1 MTQKISAATK
11 LAAQKYELLKRVK
24 TFAWT
29 LLWVGV
35 AAIADHALASLGI
48 LNLPTI
54 AIAGM
59 QINTAVAVGLVLNQI
74 SKYARNKRI
83 NPELQ

>member
-1 MTQKISAATK
+1 MSKKISAATK
-11 LAAQKYELLKRVK
+11 LAAQKYELTKRIK

-29 LLWVGV
+29 LLWVGI
-35 AAIADHALASLGI
+35 AAIADHALASLGV
-48 LNLPTI
+48 LHLPTI
-54 AIAGM
+54 EVAGM
-59 QINTAVAVGLVLNQI
+59 QLNLAVVVGLVLNQI

>member
-1 MTQKISAATK
+1 MKNQVSAATK

-48 LNLPTI
+48 LHLPTVE
-54 AIAGM
+54 IAGM
-59 QINTAVAVGLVLNQI
+59 QLNTAVVAGLVLNQI
-74 SKYARNKRI
+74 SKYARNKRT